1 MQKFTAIFQSI
12 TVRNYASPNRIKDFR
27 RPKVYKQ
34 MESEAI
40 SMKAK
45 G

>member
-1 MQKFTAIFQSI
+1 MFKISGFFQFSI
-12 TVRNYASPNRIKDFR
+12 RTFASPNRIKKFQK
-27 RPKVYKQ
+27 PKVVKKI
-34 MESEAI
+34 ESEAI